1 MRLLFSDDVLITTT
15 AQHSSVEAL
24 SWEICFIWHNRICKK
39 KNKKKLNKMKKFLF
53 FCFFKK
59 RDIQCLYCKGELGGT
74 LKAMKKVNNT
84 LMLINLQTLFV
95 VQSQFRVDFNLIS
108 CWFFFVFVF
117 FLKCLKSITM

>member
-1 MRLLFSDDVLITTT
+1 
-15 AQHSSVEAL
+15 
-24 SWEICFIWHNRICKK
+24 
-39 KNKKKLNKMKKFLF
+39 MKKFLF